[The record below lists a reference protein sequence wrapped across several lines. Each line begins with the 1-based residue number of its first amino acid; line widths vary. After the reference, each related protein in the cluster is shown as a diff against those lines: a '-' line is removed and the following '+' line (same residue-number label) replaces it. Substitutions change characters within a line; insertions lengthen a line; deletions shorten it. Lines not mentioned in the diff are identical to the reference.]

1 MKKKDINSGQY
12 LWTSILLFKV
22 HILQWRNF
30 ISLDT
35 CNAICD
41 LIFKRALYLQ
51 RINTCTFIHHT
62 RYKYKTSL
70 NYAIHVYLTLTQ
82 SYIQVGDSATC
93 IASDA
98 NTLKIKIPN
107 HFDMSPFAIWFWI
120 YIFFQDTI
128 GKTNQCNAHII

>member
-1 MKKKDINSGQY
+1 MKKKDILVN
-12 LWTSILLFKV
+12 LWTNILLFKV

-41 LIFKRALYLQ
+41 LIFKPSCAIFAKNKY
-51 RINTCTFIHHT
+51 TCTFFHHT

-70 NYAIHVYLTLTQ
+70 NYAIHVYLTQ
-82 SYIQVGDSATC
+82 SYIQVGDGATC

-107 HFDMSPFAIWFWI
+107 HFDISPFAIWFWI
-120 YIFFQDTI
+120 YIFLSRHNW
-128 GKTNQCNAHII
+128 KNQPM

>member
-1 MKKKDINSGQY
+1 MKKRYSGQY

-62 RYKYKTSL
+62 RYQYKTSL
-70 NYAIHVYLTLTQ
+70 NYAIHVYLTQ

-107 HFDMSPFAIWFWI
+107 HFDMSPFAIWF
-120 YIFFQDTI
+120 
-128 GKTNQCNAHII
+128 